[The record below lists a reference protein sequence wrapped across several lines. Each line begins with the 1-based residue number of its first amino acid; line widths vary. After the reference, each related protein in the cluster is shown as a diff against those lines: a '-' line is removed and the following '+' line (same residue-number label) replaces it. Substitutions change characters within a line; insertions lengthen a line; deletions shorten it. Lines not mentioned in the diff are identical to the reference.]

1 MKFLYRTPDGTPDA
15 AFPDIIDTEKFD
27 FPGKIYLP
35 KVHGELFTK
44 WLFTKKNLS

>member
-35 KVHGELFTK
+35 KVHQVTFYQKKFT
-44 WLFTKKNLS
+44 